1 MDSSIS
7 SSSAAN
13 YPPSFDGELQQFDLG
28 NAYVEILT
36 MCQPFYDNRP
46 STESRLSTGYYIH
59 PRLEDGLALNNQF
72 NNGNDQ
78 ANPQDGSCDQQNNN
92 LASCYAGLGAAIH
105 QHYGVSPPSRTSSS
119 LSMEDNDNGGTQDSE
134 DQKHYKDKNLI
145 GSSQFQFNCGRLGDE

>member
-1 MDSSIS
+1 MQTFISQYFKSRLNEKRTTNNNMDSSIS

-78 ANPQDGSCDQQNNN
+78 ANPQDGSCDQEGRQACNQIKQ
-92 LASCYAGLGAAIH
+92 GLHCSLRAIIS
-105 QHYGVSPPSRTSSS
+105 QYFKSR
-119 LSMEDNDNGGTQDSE
+119 L
-134 DQKHYKDKNLI
+134 K
-145 GSSQFQFNCGRLGDE
+145 